1 MLGFR
6 FACVVGLTTLL
17 CSGTARAAEP
27 DPEARRLYAQG
38 KAEYAQGHYVEAI
51 ALFERSYALSE
62 STALLFNMAQAHRL
76 AGPAH
81 CADALALYKSYVAA
95 EPGAEN
101 RNEVEERIAE
111 LGECASQ
118 KSVESPAPVPAPA
131 PAKDDVSA
139 APRGEP
145 RALPRSSSSTGPVLV
160 AGTGAALLAAGG
172 VLYARAW
179 AKHREAEE
187 RCPCYPGTYS
197 SWEVLTNVSYALLAV
212 GGATLAGGVTWWFVG
227 QPAKDGQPSQALL
240 GVSGRF

>member
-1 MLGFR
+1 MLGSR

-101 RNEVEERIAE
+101 RKEVEERIAE

-118 KSVESPAPVPAPA
+118 KSVESPAPAPAPA
-131 PAKDDVSA
+131 PAPVKDDANA
-139 APRGEP
+139 APRREP
-145 RALPRSSSSTGPVLV
+145 KALPRSSPCVGSIRV
-160 AGTGAALLAAGG
+160 
-172 VLYARAW
+172 RAW
-179 AKHREAEE
+179 DRS
-187 RCPCYPGTYS
+187 R
-197 SWEVLTNVSYALLAV
+197 
-212 GGATLAGGVTWWFVG
+212 
-227 QPAKDGQPSQALL
+227 
-240 GVSGRF
+240 